1 MEIRCPYIHRD
12 HTGCFDCVPSA
23 TCARDGT
30 PLSMTR
36 NFVTQPD
43 KQGNNDQAA
52 HAFFRTFRVFRGHNS
67 AVREACA
74 RRSGQ
79 KIRAPG
85 KALLAD
91 RLEFGDRLEVLRPA
105 RRALERDQLFEVHAG
120 QRDAKRHF

>member
-1 MEIRCPYIHRD
+1 MLRLRSVRHLRPRRN
-12 HTGCFDCVPSA
+12 SA
-23 TCARDGT
+23 QHDTQ
-30 PLSMTR
+30 
-36 NFVTQPD
+36 FVTQPD

-67 AVREACA
+67 AVREARA

-85 KALLAD
+85 QALLPD

-105 RRALERDQLFEVHAG
+105 RRALERDQFFEVHAG
-120 QRDAKRHF
+120 QRDAKRHL